1 MYIGINGR
9 EYGGGTAWDR
19 VEMGQCPLT
28 PPTQDVQV
36 NWIIGSLPAY
46 DLFIMSFLPM
56 HLSACKLNYTY
67 FCVVALLQDLLN

>member
-1 MYIGINGR
+1 MYIGISVR

-36 NWIIGSLPAY
+36 NWIFGSDIA
-46 DLFIMSFLPM
+46 
-56 HLSACKLNYTY
+56 HGLN
-67 FCVVALLQDLLN
+67 L

>member
-1 MYIGINGR
+1 MHIGISVR

-36 NWIIGSLPAY
+36 NWIFGSDIA
-46 DLFIMSFLPM
+46 
-56 HLSACKLNYTY
+56 HGLN
-67 FCVVALLQDLLN
+67 L